1 MSRDPWKLEMFR
13 KADELVPRIY
23 KATQKFPPEER
34 YGLQGQLRR
43 AAVSVAT
50 NIVEGSARLKA
61 GEYRHFVNVALS
73 SACETR
79 YLVQL
84 ADRLKILPSDHR
96 DLATEYDRV
105 CKGLSR
111 LVASL
116 KDIEAEEKAM
126 R

>member
-1 MSRDPWKLEMFR
+1 MNSFLVSTRLLRSFPLRNATGCRASYDAPPFR
-13 KADELVPRIY
+13 W
-23 KATQKFPPEER
+23 
-34 YGLQGQLRR
+34 RR
-43 AAVSVAT
+43 T
-50 NIVEGSARLKA
+50 LLKDLPRLKA